1 MEETPTIKHI
11 VISGGG
17 TFGLSVYGVLSEL
30 HNNNFWNLNDIET
43 FHGTSVGTILIL
55 FMLLDYDW
63 ETMDNFLI
71 KRPWEKLFNYDI
83 DKCISS
89 YENCGAFDKSV
100 FYKALDPLF
109 KGKDIDINIT
119 LQQLYDKTQKE
130 VFLYTTELNYFNCET
145 LSYKTHPEWKV
156 IDAIYASCCLPMI
169 FQPLLKDDK
178 AYADGGIFLNYPIF
192 KCLEIEGVK
201 KEEVLGIYK
210 DFTDDESDKKITDTS
225 NMVDYFAV
233 LLKNIVKF
241 ANNKKETN
249 CKYQICLNNVP
260 TTMDAIMEFINS
272 SDYRKEMIEDGK
284 KKGKAF
290 LESLSI

>member
-1 MEETPTIKHI
+1 M
-11 VISGGG
+11 
-17 TFGLSVYGVLSEL
+17 
-30 HNNNFWNLNDIET
+30 
-43 FHGTSVGTILIL
+43 
-55 FMLLDYDW
+55 
-63 ETMDNFLI
+63 
-71 KRPWEKLFNYDI
+71 
-83 DKCISS
+83 
-89 YENCGAFDKSV
+89 
-100 FYKALDPLF
+100 
-109 KGKDIDINIT
+109 
-119 LQQLYDKTQKE
+119 
-130 VFLYTTELNYFNCET
+130 YTTELNYFNCET

-272 SDYRKEMIEDGK
+272 SNYRKEMIEDGK